1 MKPEHFAER
10 RQRLIEA
17 MGEDSV
23 AIVPAARERIRNRD
37 VHYRFR
43 QDSDFQY
50 LTGFPEP
57 EAVAVFIPGRQ
68 EGEYIL
74 FCRERDPLMETWNG
88 RRAGPEGARER
99 YGADEAHVIADVDE
113 ILPKLLE
120 NRERLFYAVGADAA
134 FDARVMAWLNAV
146 RARVRAGITAPHQI
160 VGVDHLLHEMR
171 LIKSPAELE
180 VMHQAGRISAEA
192 HRRAMALTRPGRLE
206 YEIEAE
212 LLHVFRHYGCDLAYA
227 PIVGGGGNACILHYT
242 ENDAEL
248 KAGDLLLIDAGAE
261 LRCYAA
267 DITRTF
273 PVSGR
278 FSPEQLA
285 LYEVVLAAQQASIE
299 AVTPGASWQRPHELS
314 VQVLTRGLVDLGLLQ
329 GDVDALIEDEQ
340 YRRFFMHRT
349 GHWLGMDVHD
359 VGEYRVQGAWRQ
371 LQAGMVTTIEPGL
384 YVAAGSEGVDPRW
397 WNIGVRIEDDVAV
410 TENGHWV
417 LTAEV
422 PKVPA
427 EIEQLMA
434 SGQAA

>member
-1 MKPEHFAER
+1 
-10 RQRLIEA
+10 
-17 MGEDSV
+17 MGADSV
-23 AIVPAARERIRNRD
+23 AIVPSARERVRNRD

-57 EAVAVFIPGRQ
+57 DAVAVVVPDRQ
-68 EGEYIL
+68 EGEFIL

-88 RRAGPEGARER
+88 RRAGPDGAREH

-120 NRERLFYAVGADAA
+120 NRERLYYAVGADAD
-134 FDARVMAWLNAV
+134 FDARVMGWLNAV
-146 RARVRAGITAPHQI
+146 RARARAGITAPHQI

-171 LIKSPAELE
+171 LIKSPVELE
-180 VMHQAGRISAEA
+180 LMHQAARISAEA
-192 HRRAMALTRPGRLE
+192 HRRAMTVTRPGLRE

-212 LLHVFRHYGCDLAYA
+212 LMHVFRRHGCDIAYA
-227 PIVGGGGNACILHYT
+227 PIVGGGANACVLHYT

-248 KAGDLLLIDAGAE
+248 NPGELLLIDAGAE
-261 LRCYAA
+261 LECYAA

-273 PVSGR
+273 PISGR
-278 FSPEQLA
+278 FGAEQLA
-285 LYEVVLAAQQASIE
+285 VYEVVLEAQRASID
-299 AVTPGASWQRPHELS
+299 AVTPGASWQRPHEVS

-329 GDVDALIEDEQ
+329 GEVDALIEDEQ
-340 YRRFFMHRT
+340 YRRFYMHRT

-359 VGEYRVQGAWRQ
+359 VGDYRVHGEWRQ
-371 LQAGMVTTIEPGL
+371 FQAGMVTTIEPGL
-384 YVAAGSEGVDPRW
+384 YIAAGSEGVDRRW

-410 TENGHWV
+410 TENGNWV
-417 LTAEV
+417 LTSDV

-434 SGQAA
+434 EGRPA